1 MRQKTK
7 EPLLRNTHLPLFLT
21 SGVMM
26 GYGIATFLTNRWLGA
41 RVMSGKISVGAFQS
55 RLSEVTG
62 IAGLIASILLLV
74 FLVWCAI
81 NARGITRTA
90 FIIAVL
96 AAPGPILVAQ
106 SANLLFNVIGLP
118 TMSAGSVLAAT
129 FAALVFTLP
138 LTVTFILLASSRS
151 HSRSGRWVSLVSV
164 FVVLAALV
172 YPVYVTVLALLIMPG
187 SPGLAPL
194 MTVSG
199 YLLYLRFVL
208 PGLSLLILASIS
220 LKQAGKR
227 GAPV

>member
-7 EPLLRNTHLPLFLT
+7 QPLLRNTHLPLFLT
-21 SGVMM
+21 AAVMM
-26 GYGIATFLTNRWLGA
+26 GYGIATFLINRWLGA
-41 RVMSGKISVGAFQS
+41 RVMAGEISVGTFQS
-55 RLSEVTG
+55 RLAGVTAT
-62 IAGLIASILLLV
+62 AGLIATILLLV
-74 FLVWCAI
+74 SLVWCAI
-81 NARGITRTA
+81 LAKGITRTA
-90 FIIAVL
+90 FVIAVL
-96 AAPGPILVAQ
+96 AAPGPLLVAQ

-129 FAALVFTLP
+129 FAALIFTLP

-151 HSRSGRWVSLVSV
+151 HSRAGRWVSLVSV

-208 PGLSLLILASIS
+208 PGLSLLILASLS

-227 GAPV
+227 GASA